1 MRQFSFVSS
10 AVVSSRKAF
19 LVTSDGT
26 FFLISKTS
34 GTPMKN
40 ITTAS
45 DKVIEIRFTQYA
57 ASVPRRYHISGS
69 TSALRSTGGN
79 PESQAFFI
87 FDVSMPA
94 ISVAS
99 EPKITSY
106 TGKVENA
113 FAAAQPIVIPRM
125 LSGII

>member
-10 AVVSSRKAF
+10 AGVSSRKAF

-45 DKVIEIRFTQYA
+45 DSRYVVIVRNLFFNLLSIPIKVFAITHFANVMAFIKNKA
-57 ASVPRRYHISGS
+57 VS
-69 TSALRSTGGN
+69 T
-79 PESQAFFI
+79 
-87 FDVSMPA
+87 D
-94 ISVAS
+94 
-99 EPKITSY
+99 
-106 TGKVENA
+106 
-113 FAAAQPIVIPRM
+113 
-125 LSGII
+125 

>member
-10 AVVSSRKAF
+10 AGVSSRKAF

-45 DKVIEIRFTQYA
+45 DRVIEIRL
-57 ASVPRRYHISGS
+57 P
-69 TSALRSTGGN
+69 
-79 PESQAFFI
+79 
-87 FDVSMPA
+87 SMPRPCQ
-94 ISVAS
+94 
-99 EPKITSY
+99 EDT
-106 TGKVENA
+106 T
-113 FAAAQPIVIPRM
+113 
-125 LSGII
+125 